1 MARNDLS
8 ESTLGCLIGG
18 AGPAGLGFLF
28 NAIKRGAL
36 EQLAQAGTIIVDAGT
51 ELGAGKLGDYQIIAN
66 SVSDVFLDCLRDPLL
81 APILAPLQASPTFRH
96 LKLNSQEAP
105 ALPIVGQLFQQAA
118 GLVLPWLE
126 RQYGIPTWRQTR
138 ITEVT
143 CEGSS
148 YVVWLEQ
155 AGAIRRVRTSSLV
168 LNLGGKQTR
177 HSFEESIQAMGLQLP
192 QSASIDSSDNLLRLQ
207 PEALRQR
214 YRARLKDGGPI
225 CVVGGSHSAFS
236 ALDNLASALHHDGLR
251 ELTLVH
257 RSPIRLFYETAA
269 EALAAGYD
277 FDPIQDICPISK
289 RVNRSGG
296 LRYRA
301 HEIGRQVLA
310 GQGIGGTPV
319 KVKTLQL
326 DGSAERLASAQT
338 LFDSAALLVQGMG
351 YQPIVPELRCQD
363 GRPLT
368 LRTLRGGLDSD
379 AAGSPLDQH
388 GQRLKGL
395 HLFGLGSGL
404 AVDPRLGSEA
414 SFSGRIYGVWQFHND
429 ASREALESVLERL
442 DKPGASFRQ
451 PASPV
456 AEHA

>member
-1 MARNDLS
+1 L
-8 ESTLGCLIGG
+8 LGG

-28 NAIKRGAL
+28 NAIKRGAV
-36 EQLAQAGTIIVDAGT
+36 EQLARAGTLIVDAGT

-81 APILAPLQASPTFRH
+81 APILSPLQTSPTYRH
-96 LKLNSQEAP
+96 LKLNTQEAP

-118 GLVLPWLE
+118 ALVLPWLE

-143 CEGSS
+143 CDDSG

-168 LNLGGKQTR
+168 LNLGGQQTR
-177 HSFEESIQAMGLQLP
+177 QSFVEATQALGLQLP
-192 QSASIDSSDNLLRLQ
+192 QSAPIDSSDNLLRLQ

-214 YRARLKDGGPI
+214 YRAQLKDGGPL

-251 ELTLVH
+251 ELTLIH

-269 EALAAGYD
+269 AALAAGYD
-277 FDPIQDICPISK
+277 FDPLQDICPLSK

-301 HEIGRQVLA
+301 QEIGRQVLA
-310 GQGIGGTPV
+310 GECIGGTPV
-319 KVKTLQL
+319 RVNTVRL
-326 DGSAERLASAQT
+326 DGSAEQLGRAQRLV
-338 LFDSAALLVQGMG
+338 DNAALLVQGLG
-351 YQPIVPELRCQD
+351 YQPILPELRCQD

-379 AAGSPLDQH
+379 AAGCPLDQH
-388 GQRLKGL
+388 GQRLRGL

-429 ASREALESVLERL
+429 ASRDALESVLDRL
-442 DKPGASFRQ
+442 DKPAATFRSTGD
-451 PASPV
+451 ALV
-456 AEHA
+456 EHA

>member
-8 ESTLGCLIGG
+8 EATLGCLIGG

-28 NAIKRGAL
+28 NAIKRGAV
-36 EQLAQAGTIIVDAGT
+36 EQLARAGTIIVDAGS

-66 SVSDVFLDCLRDPLL
+66 SVSDVFLECLRDPLL
-81 APILAPLQASPTFRH
+81 APILAPLHASPTYRH
-96 LKLNSQEAP
+96 LKLNAQEAP

-143 CEGSS
+143 CEGSG
-148 YVVWLEQ
+148 YAVWLEQ
-155 AGAIRRVRTSSLV
+155 AGAIRRVRTASLV

-177 HSFEESIQAMGLQLP
+177 SSFA
-192 QSASIDSSDNLLRLQ
+192 QSAEALGLHLPERAPIDSSDSVLRLQ

-236 ALDNLASALHHDGLR
+236 ALDNLAAALHHDGLR

-277 FDPIQDICPISK
+277 FDPLQDICPISK

-310 GQGIGGTPV
+310 GQCIGGTPV
-319 KVKTLQL
+319 KVNTLRL
-326 DGSAERLASAQT
+326 DGSEAQRVRAQA
-338 LFDSAALLVQGMG
+338 LFDDAALLVQGLG
-351 YQPIVPELRCQD
+351 YLPIVPELRDED

-429 ASREALESVLERL
+429 ASREALESVLDRL
-442 DKPGASFRQ
+442 DKPLNAFRQ
-451 PASPV
+451 AGDALV
-456 AEHA
+456 EHA